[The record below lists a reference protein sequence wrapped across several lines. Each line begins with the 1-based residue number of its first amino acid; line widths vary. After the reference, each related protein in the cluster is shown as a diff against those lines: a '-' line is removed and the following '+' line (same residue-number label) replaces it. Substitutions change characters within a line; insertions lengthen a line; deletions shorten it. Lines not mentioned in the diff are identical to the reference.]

1 MEILTQEISL
11 MEREMVLESIFMQMA
26 IFMKVNGIKMPNK
39 DVVLSKLPKETFT
52 EVIGKQIINME
63 KDNISLLTVI
73 ITKGIFTK
81 DPDRGKANI
90 FGQIKVVIKV
100 IGRLIK
106 CRVMENIQLLME
118 LLLRA
123 GSKKM
128 NLLDEQNFL
137 NKVKFKFFLM

>member
-11 MEREMVLESIFMQMA
+11 MELEMVLESIFMQMV

-39 DVVLSKLPKETFT
+39 DAVLSKLPKETFT

-63 KDNISLLTVI
+63 KDNISLPTVI

-123 GSKKM
+123 GSKKI
-128 NLLDEQNFL
+128 NLLDEQNFF
-137 NKVKFKFFLM
+137 NKVKFEFF